1 MAAIVEPEEGLD
13 LKKFL
18 QAVKH
23 QLPSYAVPL
32 FVRVVE
38 KVDLTGMVNYDNTVK
53 LNATAFVI
61 LFIFS
66 CLALQYV
73 QNDSLRLNNFGV
85 KCCLRRFRHFQAQE
99 TSATA

>member
-32 FVRVVE
+32 FIRVVE
-38 KVDLTGMVNYDNTVK
+38 KVDLTGRVK
-53 LNATAFVI
+53 NSI
-61 LFIFS
+61 
-66 CLALQYV
+66 Q
-73 QNDSLRLNNFGV
+73 
-85 KCCLRRFRHFQAQE
+85 
-99 TSATA
+99 

>member
-38 KVDLTGMVNYDNTVK
+38 KVDLTGMDRMVNYDDKTK
-53 LNATAFVI
+53 CHCICHFV
-61 LFIFS
+61 
-66 CLALQYV
+66 
-73 QNDSLRLNNFGV
+73 
-85 KCCLRRFRHFQAQE
+85 
-99 TSATA
+99 

>member
-1 MAAIVEPEEGLD
+1 MAAIVEPKPPKEGLD

-38 KVDLTGMVNYDNTVK
+38 KVDLTGRIIMNTNE
-53 LNATAFVI
+53 NAKYHFPYAF
-61 LFIFS
+61 LPPKTR
-66 CLALQYV
+66 A
-73 QNDSLRLNNFGV
+73 
-85 KCCLRRFRHFQAQE
+85 
-99 TSATA
+99 